1 MKDKLLQIAEA
12 VLHMETL
19 ETRNSDRLDFHDL
32 SVWSIEEA
40 LREAY
45 IAGQQS
51 IVDNFS
57 EE

>member
-12 VLHMETL
+12 VLSLETL
-19 ETRNSDRLDFHDL
+19 ESRNSDRLDFHDI
-32 SVWSIEEA
+32 SVWAIEEA

-51 IVDNFS
+51 VVD
-57 EE
+57 EIKK

>member
-1 MKDKLLQIAEA
+1 MKDKLQQIAEA
-12 VLHMETL
+12 VLHLETL
-19 ETRNSDRLDFHDL
+19 ESRNSDRLDFHDL

-51 IVDNFS
+51 VVDDI
-57 EE
+57 EK

>member
-12 VLHMETL
+12 VLSLETL
-19 ETRNSDRLDFHDL
+19 ESRNSDRLDFHDV
-32 SVWSIEEA
+32 SVWAIEEA

-51 IVDNFS
+51 VVNDIKK
-57 EE
+57 